1 MKIKYL
7 LLSVLALGLASCGG
21 ANKKN
26 KVETKD
32 AKEVATETKHNL
44 TVDASTSVINWIGY
58 KIGGDHAGTIKLE
71 SGSISIDGDKILS
84 GSFTINMNSIQ
95 NTDMDEGKMRDQLVA
110 HLKSEDFFDVS
121 KYPTATFDI
130 TSANKLDS
138 NNYMIEGN
146 LKMKDVTKNI
156 SFEVQITKNEKGV
169 YTAVSNVFVIN
180 RTEWNVNYGSKNV
193 FKDLKDAVI
202 KDDVEIKLAISA
214 HE

>member
-1 MKIKYL
+1 
-7 LLSVLALGLASCGG
+7 
-21 ANKKN
+21 
-26 KVETKD
+26 
-32 AKEVATETKHNL
+32 
-44 TVDASTSVINWIGY
+44 
-58 KIGGDHAGTIKLE
+58 
-71 SGSISIDGDKILS
+71 
-84 GSFTINMNSIQ
+84 MNSIQ